1 MITELNL
8 SPAGQ
13 TAAILVLMGLLWLA
27 LKHRPARI
35 ILYEPKVEPVEE
47 STPMDLK
54 PDYGRYIWLAGRYY
68 N

>member
-13 TAAILVLMGLLWLA
+13 AVAILVLLVLLWLV
-27 LKHRPARI
+27 LRYRPTRI
-35 ILYEPKVEPVEE
+35 SLDEPKTEPVEE
-47 STPMDLK
+47 TTTMELN

>member
-13 TAAILVLMGLLWLA
+13 AVAILVLLGLLWLV
-27 LKHRPARI
+27 LKHRPTRI
-35 ILYEPKVEPVEE
+35 SLDEPKTRAVEE
-47 STPMDLK
+47 STPMELN
-54 PDYGRYIWLAGRYY
+54 PDYGRYVWLAGRYY

>member
-13 TAAILVLMGLLWLA
+13 AVAILVLLGLLWLA

-35 ILYEPKVEPVEE
+35 SLYEPKTEPVEE
-47 STPMDLK
+47 STTMELT

>member
-13 TAAILVLMGLLWLA
+13 AVVILVLLGLLWL
-27 LKHRPARI
+27 
-35 ILYEPKVEPVEE
+35 ILAIKPTRMSLEEPLEE
-47 STPMDLK
+47 TVNELDTLEIT
-54 PDYGRYIWLAGRYY
+54 PDYGRYVWLAGRHY

>member
-13 TAAILVLMGLLWLA
+13 AVAILVLLGLLWL
-27 LKHRPARI
+27 
-35 ILYEPKVEPVEE
+35 ILAIKPTRMSLEEPIEE
-47 STPMDLK
+47 TVNESDTLELT
-54 PDYGRYIWLAGRYY
+54 PDYGRYVWLAGRYY

>member
-8 SPAGQ
+8 SPTGQ
-13 TAAILVLMGLLWLA
+13 AVAILVLLGLLWLV
-27 LKHRPARI
+27 LKHRPTRI
-35 ILYEPKVEPVEE
+35 SLDEPTNDPVEE
-47 STPMDLK
+47 STTMELN

>member
-13 TAAILVLMGLLWLA
+13 AVAILVLLGLLWLILA
-27 LKHRPARI
+27 IKPTRI
-35 ILYEPKVEPVEE
+35 TLDEPIEE
-47 STPMDLK
+47 GVNELDTLELN

>member
-13 TAAILVLMGLLWLA
+13 AVAILVLLGLLWLILA
-27 LKHRPARI
+27 IKPTKI
-35 ILYEPKVEPVEE
+35 ILDEPIEE
-47 STPMDLK
+47 GVNESVTLELN